1 MKKKKDKK
9 KKAHIT
15 HVIIEK
21 SDGTTIIADKNIKV
35 KELNWFDL
43 DSKDV
48 KK

>member
-1 MKKKKDKK
+1 MKKKKEKK

-21 SDGTTIIADKNIKV
+21 SDGTTIIVNKNMKI
-35 KELNWFDL
+35 EEFNWFDL
-43 DSKDV
+43 DSKKM